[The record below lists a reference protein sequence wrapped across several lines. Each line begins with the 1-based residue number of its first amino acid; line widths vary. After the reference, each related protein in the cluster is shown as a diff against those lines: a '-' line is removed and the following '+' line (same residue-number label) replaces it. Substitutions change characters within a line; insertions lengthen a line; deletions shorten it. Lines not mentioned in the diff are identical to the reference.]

1 MDIIYLM
8 MAGFI
13 RCGLLYLVIGFIFCI
28 VRLIYNSILE
38 SVKTQQ
44 ERKEIQ
50 ERTDLEIEGMK
61 KRISA
66 ECTLGMTHTMPCNH
80 CKVGKVCKRCY
91 DIPGHNGCDDW
102 ETDDVL
108 AAYELL
114 KEDK

>member
-1 MDIIYLM
+1 MDLLLLILLFISLDII
-8 MAGFI
+8 I
-13 RCGLLYLVIGFIFCI
+13 RVEVDEF
-28 VRLIYNSILE
+28 R
-38 SVKTQQ
+38 KDKR

-91 DIPGHNGCDDW
+91 DIPRHNGCDDW

>member
-38 SVKTQQ
+38 SVKAQQ
-44 ERKEIQ
+44 ECEEIQ

-61 KRISA
+61 RQIVANCNERLIYTESCKKCKISN
-66 ECTLGMTHTMPCNH
+66 T
-80 CKVGKVCKRCY
+80 CKRCY
-91 DIPGHNGCDDW
+91 KAPRIENCNDW